1 MSLSPAAK
9 FEFLLLQYSTICLLL
24 QNDSKKITYC
34 GRSNNFYFINW
45 KCNFVLSYFSWK
57 ENCEISCFLKKLC
70 LALFHG
76 KVYIFWIVFS
86 LPLVLGKSLILGDKS
101 ISKTS
106 CPSDCVD
113 IIHTTIATSYP
124 IELFKLSFSPP
135 PPPPAFPLPPPHQL
149 WVKRERDTATAEWVP
164 PPSPHTSPCSRGQP
178 WWGGGAGWW
187 AVS

>member
-24 QNDSKKITYC
+24 QNDSKKKTYC
-34 GRSNNFYFINW
+34 GRSNSFYFFNW
-45 KCNFVLSYFSWK
+45 KCNFVLSYFSCK

-86 LPLVLGKSLILGDKS
+86 LSLFLVKSLILGDKS

-135 PPPPAFPLPPPHQL
+135 LL
-149 WVKRERDTATAEWVP
+149 LS
-164 PPSPHTSPCSRGQP
+164 PSPHHTSCG
-178 WWGGGAGWW
+178 
-187 AVS
+187 